1 MRLSVCTSVCIVC
14 ECERCVSASRIAR
27 VSLTVRR
34 QTQSVFLNIS
44 VSVHAGARISFS
56 HEAPAMPAL
65 SVHHFSGYSK
75 SCYKK
80 LVTHVESH
88 TSAMSLL
95 KRAETSAV

>member
-14 ECERCVSASRIAR
+14 ECERCVSASDCACQSDRKASDA
-27 VSLTVRR
+27 V
-34 QTQSVFLNIS
+34 SVFLNIS